1 MRILITGR
9 NGTVGSVLSRR
20 LEEMGHEAAGWD
32 RAKVPIDDYRAM
44 EDFVRSVY
52 PDAVYHLA
60 ILSVPTGVSNEGWK
74 VNYEWASE
82 LAWICRTA
90 GIRFIFASSVM
101 VFSNRAAGPFTVE
114 SVPDETGGY
123 GYEKRMAEE
132 RVLRQY
138 PGSVI
143 ARLGWQ
149 IGNAP
154 GSNNM
159 IDFFDTRMRE
169 DGEIRASR
177 LWFPA
182 CSFLDDTAGVLA
194 GLTDTA
200 PGLYQVDSNRG
211 WSFYEIA
218 EELNRLHGG
227 RWNIVPTEDFV
238 YNQRMIDQRVK
249 IPSLR
254 ERLKGLRE
262 I

>member
-9 NGTVGSVLSRR
+9 NGTVGGRLSRR
-20 LEEMGHEAAGWD
+20 LEQMGHEVTGWD
-32 RAKVPIDDYRAM
+32 RAKVPIDDYHAM
-44 EDFVRSVY
+44 EKFVSSIS

-60 ILSVPTGVSNEGWK
+60 ILSVPTGIPDEGWK

-90 GIRFIFASSVM
+90 EIRFIFSSSVM
-101 VFSNRAAGPFTVE
+101 VFSNRAQGPFTPDAI
-114 SVPDETGGY
+114 PDETGGY

-132 RVLRQY
+132 RVRYQY
-138 PGSVI
+138 PGAVI
-143 ARLGWQ
+143 ARMGWQ
-149 IGNAP
+149 IGDAP

-159 IDFFDTRMRE
+159 IDFLETRMRE

-182 CSFLDDTAGVLA
+182 CSFLADTVDVLA
-194 GLTDTA
+194 GLNRVST
-200 PGLYQVDSNRG
+200 GLYQIDSNRG

-218 EELNRLHGG
+218 EALNRLHGG
-227 RWNIVPTEDFV
+227 RWKIVPTDDFI
-238 YNQRMIDQRVK
+238 YNQRMIDERTK
-249 IPSLR
+249 IPPLS
-254 ERLKGLRE
+254 ERLSGLRE